1 MGRLQ
6 GKFAIVTG
14 SARGIGEAQARAI
27 AGEGASVILIDV
39 RPEGEKIATDI
50 GSNAVFV
57 QHDVSDEAGWAKVIA
72 LAEDRFGR
80 IDILVNTAGIVA
92 PSQPLAETSAEN
104 FLNVFKV
111 NTLGVMLGM
120 KAVVPAMTRAGGG
133 AIINTVSAAAFAG
146 MPETHPYAASKWA
159 ARGLTKSAATELAKS
174 RIRVNAIF
182 PGPVATHMLWDLGV
196 EPDMVAQAITPVGFA
211 AQPRDIAD
219 ATVFL
224 ASDEARYIYGAE
236 LAVDGG
242 QSI

>member
-6 GKFAIVTG
+6 GKVAIVTG
-14 SARGIGEAQARAI
+14 AARGIGEAQARAI
-27 AGEGASVILIDV
+27 AAEGASVILVDI
-39 RPEGEKIATDI
+39 RPEGEKVAADI
-50 GSNAVFV
+50 GPNAVFV
-57 QHDVSDEAGWAKVIA
+57 QHDVADEAGWTKVVA
-72 LAEDRFGR
+72 LAEERFGR

-92 PSQPLAETSAEN
+92 PSQPLAETSADA
-104 FLNVFKV
+104 FMDVFKV

-120 KAVVPAMTRAGGG
+120 KAVVGAMTRAGAG
-133 AIINTVSAAAFAG
+133 AIINTVSAAAFTGGPA
-146 MPETHPYAASKWA
+146 THPYTASKWA
-159 ARGLTKSAATELAKS
+159 TRGLSQAAANELAKS
-174 RIRVNAIF
+174 KIRVNAIF

-196 EPDMVAQAITPVGFA
+196 DPDQLGQMITPAGFA

-236 LAVDGG
+236 LSVDGG